1 MVHASMS
8 GPAGE
13 TTGGGDRGSLVRA
26 WGSAIAEAAVML
38 VASFVLLALVPNQ
51 LLTFLSRHVA
61 PKLRD
66 IVVTLWWIVAFVSC
80 SWLFL
85 RLQRRRVN

>member
-1 MVHASMS
+1 
-8 GPAGE
+8 
-13 TTGGGDRGSLVRA
+13 
-26 WGSAIAEAAVML
+26 ML